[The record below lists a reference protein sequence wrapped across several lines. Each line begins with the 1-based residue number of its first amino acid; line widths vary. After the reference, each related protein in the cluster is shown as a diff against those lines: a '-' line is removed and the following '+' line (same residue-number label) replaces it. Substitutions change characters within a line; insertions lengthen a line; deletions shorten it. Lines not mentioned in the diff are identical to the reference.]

1 MSSKMSSSELDLTGK
16 SNEEV
21 DSIKTELTKRKYEL
35 GIEIRKINYDIKLVE
50 EEVEKRK
57 VAEYAKLILSS
68 EISSIEGLE
77 LLREDELSI
86 IIKKMD
92 RTYYGS
98 HYPRLRDLER
108 ICKEVIRMKKQ
119 YPKWTL
125 INLSNGGQQDSIPPY
140 IFYRYEYKDECGN
153 CFDIG
158 GLKL

>member
-1 MSSKMSSSELDLTGK
+1 MEDLCGK
-16 SNEEV
+16 SNEEL
-21 DSIKTELTKRKYEL
+21 DFITNELTKQRSEL
-35 GIEIRKINYDIKLVE
+35 GLEIRKINYNLKLVE
-50 EEVEKRK
+50 EEVERRK
-57 VAEYAKLILSS
+57 CAEYAKLILSS

-77 LLREDELSI
+77 LLREDDLSI

-92 RTYYGS
+92 RTDYGS
-98 HYPRLRDLER
+98 RYPRLRDLER